1 MLHTHCRTIQTPS
14 HHTPSD
20 NVRTRSRSPERRPP
34 YVILVLPVLLL
45 CWLALPGGAAA
56 QGLELSGGWAYI
68 SGSNGNGF
76 NVEAG
81 WYFTHHVQI
90 AADYDT
96 TWKDNIIGTFQLT
109 SLGLVTQK
117 NHLQNWLFG
126 PRIFFYNGQIH
137 KRKINV
143 FGETQYGFSHTSTKL
158 ELVNMPSTSTTDNG
172 FSWTLGG
179 GADYRISRHWTAR
192 GKVDL
197 LRNHFANTGQSRLRL
212 SLGVA
217 YTFEARER

>member
-1 MLHTHCRTIQTPS
+1 
-14 HHTPSD
+14 
-20 NVRTRSRSPERRPP
+20 V
-34 YVILVLPVLLL
+34 L

-126 PRIFFYNGQIH
+126 PRIFFYNGEIH
-137 KRKINV
+137 KRRFSV
-143 FGETQYGFSHTSTKL
+143 FGETEYGFSHTRTKL
-158 ELVNMPSTSTTDNG
+158 ELVNMPSVTTTDNG

-179 GADYRISRHWTAR
+179 GADYRIARHWTAR

-217 YTFEARER
+217 YTFKARER

>member
-1 MLHTHCRTIQTPS
+1 MLYTHCRTT
-14 HHTPSD
+14 HTPSD
-20 NVRTRSRSPERRPP
+20 YVRTRLPSSQCRPL
-34 YVILVLPVLLL
+34 YVTLILPALLL
-45 CWLALPGGAAA
+45 CCLALPAGVSA
-56 QGLELSGGWAYI
+56 QGLELAGGWAYI
-68 SGSNGNGF
+68 SGSNGNGL
-76 NVEAG
+76 NAEAG
-81 WYFTHHVQI
+81 WYFTHHVEI

-96 TWKDNIIGTFQLT
+96 TWKDNVIGTFQLT
-109 SLGLVTQK
+109 SLGQVTQK

-126 PRIFFYNGQIH
+126 PRIFFYNGEIH
-137 KRKINV
+137 KHKFNV

-158 ELVNMPSTSTTDNG
+158 ELVNMPSVSTTDNA

-197 LRNHFANTGQSRLRL
+197 LRNHFANTGQSRLRM